1 MTSPLLV
8 EVDSGVATL
17 TLNRPEKLNAYTV
30 AMGEAIVSAF
40 RQIREDDAIRA
51 VILTGSGRGFCAGVD
66 LDVLKAQSAAPVG
79 GESEPR
85 IGEEDFVRGF
95 PQELLE
101 FPKPVIAAIN
111 GPAIGV
117 GVTMTL
123 PCDLRVAA
131 RGAKLGL
138 TFTKLGILPGLG
150 STHLLPRIVGR
161 GTALDLVL
169 TGRIIEA
176 DEALRLGLVHRVVE
190 PGDLLSECRG
200 IAKALSE
207 CRPEVLAA
215 AKRALGFGA
224 DAGMAGAISN
234 EQRESAQLR
243 LGRSKKE

>member
-8 EVDSGVATL
+8 EADSGVATL

-66 LDVLKAQSAAPVG
+66 LDVLKAQSAAPAG

-161 GTALDLVL
+161 GTALELVL

-200 IAKALSE
+200 MAKALSE

-224 DAGMAGAISN
+224 DAGMADAISN

-243 LGRSKKE
+243 LGRSQKE

>member
-1 MTSPLLV
+1 
-8 EVDSGVATL
+8 
-17 TLNRPEKLNAYTV
+17 
-30 AMGEAIVSAF
+30 
-40 RQIREDDAIRA
+40 
-51 VILTGSGRGFCAGVD
+51 
-66 LDVLKAQSAAPVG
+66 
-79 GESEPR
+79 
-85 IGEEDFVRGF
+85 
-95 PQELLE
+95 
-101 FPKPVIAAIN
+101 
-111 GPAIGV
+111 
-117 GVTMTL
+117 
-123 PCDLRVAA
+123 VAA

-161 GTALDLVL
+161 GTALELVL

-176 DEALRLGLVHRVVE
+176 DEALGLGLVHRVVE

-200 IAKALSE
+200 MAKALSE

-224 DAGMAGAISN
+224 DAGMADAISN

>member
-1 MTSPLLV
+1 MTSPILI
-8 EVDSGVATL
+8 ETNAGVATL

-40 RQIREDDAIRA
+40 REIREDDAIRA

-66 LDVLKAQSAAPVG
+66 LDVLKNQSAAPTG
-79 GESEPR
+79 NDSEPR

-161 GTALDLVL
+161 GTALELVL
-169 TGRIIEA
+169 TGRIIDA

-190 PGDLLSECRG
+190 PEDLL
-200 IAKALSE
+200 AKSRETAQALAE

-224 DAGMAGAISN
+224 DSGMADAISN

-243 LGRSKKE
+243 RGRRTKE